1 MWISKHVGVHECVC
15 MYRRRSNKRI
25 PFRGCDPLQS
35 LLSTPKNKQTP
46 EFFFKYVNDCEFE
59 VQHTVD
65 YIAGGKEISR
75 YNQNIRSDY
84 LAIALSALKCLKS
97 LSV

>member
-1 MWISKHVGVHECVC
+1 MWVYTNVGVCIGGDQIRESHSEDVIH
-15 MYRRRSNKRI
+15 YS
-25 PFRGCDPLQS
+25 PFS
-35 LLSTPKNKQTP
+35 LPPKTNKQTP
-46 EFFFKYVNDCEFE
+46 EFFFKYVNYCEFE